1 MLDSFPPRI
10 DIPIFYED
18 AQGQQQQ
25 KRGKHVMLLP
35 HEVVGAFYRFAPV
48 DLMTRLVGGP
58 GVSWILIIAV
68 YKSETL
74 LQIKQDPYNQS
85 LNKALSEFWSHETGT
100 QNLGRRFCACC
111 PTLICFRWVV
121 SKLRMLSGLNW
132 ES

>member
-25 KRGKHVMLLP
+25 KKGKHVMLLP

-58 GVSWILIIAV
+58 GVSWISMLQLV
-68 YKSETL
+68 KL
-74 LQIKQDPYNQS
+74 VQIKQDPFN
-85 LNKALSEFWSHETGT
+85 
-100 QNLGRRFCACC
+100 
-111 PTLICFRWVV
+111 
-121 SKLRMLSGLNW
+121 
-132 ES
+132 